1 MSDPIKHSE
10 FKQLLGERRAAI
22 LSVQDGHEEAA
33 GTVELDQSRVG
44 RISRMDA
51 LQQQAMSA
59 AVGQRARQEL
69 ARIESALRR
78 ITNGEY
84 GFCVQCGEQV
94 AVKRLRANPSVLTC
108 ITCARSA
115 EKR

>member
-1 MSDPIKHSE
+1 VRQNIDLQE
-10 FKQLLGERRAAI
+10 FEKLLKKLKDVT
-22 LSVQDGHEEAA
+22 LSVHEGHERAA
-33 GTVELDQSRVG
+33 GTVELDQSKVG

-59 AVGQRARQEL
+59 AVGRRARQEL
-69 ARIESALRR
+69 DRIESALRR

-84 GFCVQCGEQV
+84 GFCVGCGEEI
-94 AVKRLRANPSVLTC
+94 AVKRPRANPSVLTC

>member
-1 MSDPIKHSE
+1 MPKLDLSE
-10 FKQLLGERRAAI
+10 FMELLLNRRDI
-22 LSVQDGHEEAA
+22 TLSAHEGHEKAA
-33 GTVELDQSRVG
+33 ATVELDQSKVG

-59 AVGQRARQEL
+59 AVGRRARQEL
-69 ARIESALRR
+69 DRIESALRR

-84 GFCVQCGEQV
+84 GFCVGCGEEI

-108 ITCARSA
+108 ITCARSG